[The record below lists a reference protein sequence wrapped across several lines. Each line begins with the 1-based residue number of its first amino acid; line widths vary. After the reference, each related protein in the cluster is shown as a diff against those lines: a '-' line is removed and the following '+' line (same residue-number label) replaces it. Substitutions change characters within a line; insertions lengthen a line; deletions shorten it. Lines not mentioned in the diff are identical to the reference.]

1 MRVPPHTAFPSRYP
15 ACAGW
20 RARARGLP
28 PAAAPTAHARDR
40 GPARD
45 FVTEPLARNGYTRAS
60 MGTSDLTPEEKA
72 DQKRRALFGVLE
84 VLAEQEDP
92 SAAMRALAAA
102 VRGLFPFDAF
112 YLAGG
117 RKGARY
123 ATQYTF
129 MGDDLVP
136 LMSSEIVER
145 AKMHLLNDVRATGET
160 RVTGRVEDLIDY
172 PLAFEALKEHG
183 IESLLLHPLE
193 AHGDWEG
200 GLAFCRR
207 GKHAF
212 DNVDR
217 EGLAMVADVVAA
229 AAAAHWRAEEARQAH
244 ARMTAH
250 AAYLRE
256 ELDEAAMFQ
265 GIVAQSPG
273 MREVV
278 KAIETVGPT
287 DSPVLISGE
296 TGTGKELVSRAVHA
310 VSERASKP
318 FVKMNC
324 AALPEAVAESEL
336 FGHARGAFTGAHAV
350 RRGRFEVADGG
361 TLFLDELGELS
372 LKVQGSLLNVVEYGT
387 YERVGEDKTRSA
399 DVRIVAATNR
409 DLEQSIEL
417 AEFRSDLYYRL
428 NIFPIRIPPLRE
440 RLDDIPPLVTHMLPL
455 LCKKLKR
462 DVPQVREEDLEA
474 LMKHPWPGNVRQ
486 LQAVLERS
494 LIISRG
500 PVLEIEVPPLPRGEE
515 APQEGI
521 LTQEQMRE
529 REKRNLEAA
538 LEETGGQLYG
548 DGGAA
553 ALLGMKPTTLASRLK
568 ALGIE
573 RPGKA

>member
-1 MRVPPHTAFPSRYP
+1 MLFRTR
-15 ACAGW
+15 
-20 RARARGLP
+20 RARGRP
-28 PAAAPTAHARDR
+28 GVERAPRPSSAGPRPRAQAHRTSRRDAARE
-40 GPARD
+40 
-45 FVTEPLARNGYTRAS
+45 FVPGRLARNGYTRAP
-60 MGTSDLTPEEKA
+60 MGTSDLTPEQRAE
-72 DQKRRALFGVLE
+72 QKRRALLGVLE
-84 VLAEQEDP
+84 LLAECQDP

-117 RKGARY
+117 PKGARY
-123 ATQYTF
+123 VTQYTF

-145 AKMHLLNDVRATGET
+145 SHMHLLNDVLGSDET
-160 RVTGRVEDLIDY
+160 RVTGRVEDLIEY
-172 PLAFEALKEHG
+172 PAAYEALKEHG
-183 IESLLLHPLE
+183 IESLLVHPLHPQ
-193 AHGDWEG
+193 ADWEG

-207 GKHAF
+207 GKDAF
-212 DNVDR
+212 ANVDR
-217 EGLAMVADVVAA
+217 ESLEEVARVVGA
-229 AAAAHWRAEEARQAH
+229 AAAAHAAAEEARQAH
-244 ARMTAH
+244 ERMSAH

-256 ELDEAAMFQ
+256 ELDEAFMFQ
-265 GIVAQSPG
+265 GIVAQSEA
-273 MREVV
+273 MRKVV
-278 KAIETVGPT
+278 AAVETVGPT
-287 DSPVLISGE
+287 DTPVLVTGE

-310 VSERASKP
+310 VSARASKP

-324 AALPEAVAESEL
+324 AALAEGVAESEL
-336 FGHARGAFTGAHAV
+336 FGHARGAFTGAHAA

-361 TLFLDELGELS
+361 TLFLDEIGELS
-372 LKVQGSLLNVVEYGT
+372 LNVQGSLLNVIEYGT

-399 DVRIVAATNR
+399 DVRIVAGTNR
-409 DLEQSIEL
+409 DLAQSIEL
-417 AEFRSDLYYRL
+417 GEFRADLYYRL
-428 NIFPIRIPPLRE
+428 EIFPIHIPPLRE
-440 RLDDIPPLVTHMLPL
+440 RPDDVRPLVMHMLPL

-462 DVPQVREEDLEA
+462 DVPRVRDEDIAALE
-474 LMKHPWPGNVRQ
+474 KHPWPGNVRQ

-500 PVLEIEVPPLPRGEE
+500 PVLEIEVPPLPKAGEE
-515 APQEGI
+515 PQEGI
-521 LTQEQMRE
+521 LTQEEMRE

-573 RPGKA
+573 RPGKR